1 MIDSEELL
9 QMTHKLPDL
18 KDLTVLVL
26 DAGDSSAGLTGE
38 RLEALGAR
46 VFSAPTVEDATR
58 ILGSGQIQVIISS
71 LDLADERTIAM
82 ISEYKKS
89 HPGTLYYLLT
99 EHDYD
104 TIEIADESAR
114 LVVDD
119 YVKKPFDAVR
129 FGRMVQTSLGKPSTG
144 STSLA
149 VVEPLISR
157 VKPYFLFRST
167 AMRRA
172 LRNLPEIAASGQTVF
187 ISGETGTGKEI
198 VARTIHMLSPRSGG
212 PFVPINCGAIPETL
226 IEGELFG
233 HEKGAFTGAHKSRK
247 GKFEAADNGTLF
259 LDEIADM
266 PVELQGRLLRV
277 LEEGK
282 VYRVGSERPIP
293 IDVRVIT
300 ATRMD
305 LAKAVA
311 DGLFREDL
319 YYRLN
324 VLRIHLPP
332 LRDRSEDIPLL
343 ASHFLGRALS
353 EMGRTPPYPVLSSET
368 MYLLEHYPWKGNVR
382 ELRNIM
388 TRVATLLPPDTKR
401 VFPVHII
408 PYLDDPV
415 GAAASA
421 PKMQTPAGLL
431 IPFGARLS
439 QAEDML
445 IAETLKLVGGNRSK
459 AARMLGI
466 SIRTLR
472 RKLNKA

>member
-1 MIDSEELL
+1 MP
-9 QMTHKLPDL
+9 HRLPDL
-18 KDLTVLVL
+18 KDLSILVM
-26 DAGDSSAGLTGE
+26 DANDSAAGSTGQG
-38 RLEALGAR
+38 LEALGAS
-46 VFSAPTVEDATR
+46 VFSAHTVEEAAR
-58 ILGSGQIQVIISS
+58 ILDDEHIQVIISS
-71 LDLADERTIAM
+71 LDLADEHTIAM

-89 HPGTLYYLLT
+89 SPGTLYYLLT
-99 EHDYD
+99 ERDYD

-114 LVVDD
+114 LVIDD
-119 YVKKPFDAVR
+119 YIKKPFDAAR

-167 AMRRA
+167 AMRMA

-198 VARTIHMLSPRSGG
+198 VARAIHMLSPRSGG

-233 HEKGAFTGAHKSRK
+233 HEKGAFTGAHRSRK
-247 GKFEAADNGTLF
+247 GKFETADNGTLF

-282 VYRVGSERPIP
+282 VYRVGSERPVP
-293 IDVRVIT
+293 IDVRVIA

-332 LRDRSEDIPLL
+332 LRERAEDIPLL

-353 EMGRTPPYPVLSSET
+353 EMGRTPPFPVLSSET
-368 MYLLEHYPWKGNVR
+368 MYLLERHPWKGNVR

-401 VFPVHII
+401 VFPVHIV

-415 GAAASA
+415 GSVGSTSQR
-421 PKMQTPAGLL
+421 QTLAGVL

-445 IAETLKLVGGNRSK
+445 ISETLRLVNGNRSK